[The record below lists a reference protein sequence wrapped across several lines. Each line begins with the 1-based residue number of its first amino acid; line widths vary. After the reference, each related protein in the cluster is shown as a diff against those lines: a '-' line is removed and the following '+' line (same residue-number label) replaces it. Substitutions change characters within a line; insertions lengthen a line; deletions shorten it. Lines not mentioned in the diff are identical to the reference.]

1 MKLDNSDNSDKFLKE
16 KEDTSGRSLLQFI
29 RARKLQS
36 VFPNVDIALRL
47 FMTLPVT
54 NASGERSFSKLGLI
68 KNRLR
73 STMGQNRL
81 NHLSL
86 MSIEIDVL
94 RILDFSGL
102 IKDFSARKSRKKK
115 LR

>member
-1 MKLDNSDNSDKFLKE
+1 MDEFRQFVKE
-16 KEDTSGRSLLQFI
+16 NEDTSGRSLLQFI

-47 FMTLPVT
+47 FMTLPIT
-54 NASGERSFSKLGLI
+54 NASGERSFSKLELI

-73 STMGQNRL
+73 SMVGENRL

-86 MSIEIDVL
+86 MSIENWILPASL
-94 RILDFSGL
+94 RTSLPENQE
-102 IKDFSARKSRKKK
+102 RKNSQGRIMQ
-115 LR
+115 

>member
-54 NASGERSFSKLGLI
+54 NASGEHSFSKLGLI
-68 KNRLR
+68 KNRL
-73 STMGQNRL
+73 

-86 MSIEIDVL
+86 MSIENDVL
-94 RILDFSGL
+94 HKLEFSGL

>member
-1 MKLDNSDNSDKFLKE
+1 MDEIGQFRQFLKE

-86 MSIEIDVL
+86 MSIENDVL
-94 RILDFSGL
+94 RNLDFSGL
-102 IKDFSARKSRKKK
+102 IKYFSARKSRKKK
-115 LR
+115 LK

>member
-1 MKLDNSDNSDKFLKE
+1 MLAVVSPRE
-16 KEDTSGRSLLQFI
+16 GTRSP
-29 RARKLQS
+29 A
-36 VFPNVDIALRL
+36 ALRL

-81 NHLSL
+81 NHLTL
-86 MSIEIDVL
+86 MSLESNIL
-94 RILDFSGL
+94 RKLDFINL
-102 IKDFSARKSRKKK
+102 INGFSTQKS
-115 LR
+115 